1 MEKDILE
8 KIYTAN
14 RNEKEGWV
22 ARFISDKIDFKTV
35 TKLKEGH
42 YITIKQPI
50 QQEDTTCIN
59 IYAPNKEEP
68 KYIKLIFTEIRE

>member
-14 RNEKEGWV
+14 RNEKEGQV

-42 YITIKQPI
+42 YITIKESVFQK
-50 QQEDTTCIN
+50 T
-59 IYAPNKEEP
+59 
-68 KYIKLIFTEIRE
+68 